1 MSLLIVTVGVVL
13 LTVPAA
19 AAHCRI
25 EPSARVRIASL
36 AATAGIWVLVTGT
49 VLTATPLVMF
59 WHDGQEATGLG
70 LTHLSP
76 GGPLAWA
83 AGGLLGGLA
92 VTWIANSL
100 RRIFTARRRAALPRW
115 AAESVHHDET
125 AGAEIRIAPSAHP
138 IAFAV
143 PGRDRHI
150 VISRAVTQLL
160 TEAEL
165 RAVLAHE
172 GAHLHLRHDRYLAI
186 LATYHRVWG
195 WLPGVTAVVTR
206 LRHAIEE
213 WADAAAMSL
222 ELEPEALSAAR
233 SRLARHHHGMSV
245 PTAPPLTAPSST
257 WQLAGLALA
266 LAGLITSAGYLAT
279 HTISEMTTI
288 LGALH

>member
-1 MSLLIVTVGVVL
+1 MVTVGVAM

-25 EPSARVRIASL
+25 EPSARVRIASF
-36 AATAGIWVLVTGT
+36 AAAAGIWVLVTGT
-49 VLTATPLVMF
+49 VVTATPLVMF
-59 WHDGQEATGLG
+59 WHDGQETTGLG

-76 GGPLAWA
+76 GGPVAWA

-92 VTWIANSL
+92 VTWIASSL
-100 RRIFTARRRAALPRW
+100 RHIFAARRHAALPRW

-150 VISRAVTQLL
+150 VISRAVTHLL

-172 GAHLHLRHDRYLAI
+172 GAHLHLRHGRYLAI
-186 LATYHRVWG
+186 LSTYHRVWG

-233 SRLARHHHGMSV
+233 LRLAPHLHGMSA
-245 PTAPPLTAPSST
+245 PTAPPLTVPSST

-266 LAGLITSAGYLAT
+266 LAGLVTSAGYLAT
-279 HTISEMTTI
+279 HTISDMTTI
-288 LGALH
+288 LVALH

>member
-1 MSLLIVTVGVVL
+1 MNLLIVMVGVVL

-19 AAHCRI
+19 AVNSRI
-25 EPSARVRIASL
+25 EPSARVRIACL
-36 AATAGIWVLVTGT
+36 AATVGIWVLVTGT
-49 VLTATPLVMF
+49 ALTASPLIMV
-59 WHDGQEATGLG
+59 WHDGQETTGLG

-83 AGGLLGGLA
+83 AGGVLGGLA
-92 VTWIANSL
+92 LTWVASGL
-100 RRIFTARRRAALPRW
+100 RRVFTTRRRAALPRW
-115 AAESVHHDET
+115 AAESVHHDNT
-125 AGAEIRIAPSAHP
+125 AGAEIRVAPSAHLV
-138 IAFAV
+138 AFAV

-172 GAHLHLRHDRYLAI
+172 GAHLHLRHDRYLVI

-195 WLPGVTAVVTR
+195 WLPGVTAVVTG

-213 WADAAAMSL
+213 WADTAAVNPGL
-222 ELEPEALSAAR
+222 DIEAILTAR
-233 SRLARHHHGMSV
+233 SRLAPHHNGLPGPVS
-245 PTAPPLTAPSST
+245 PLLSAPSST
-257 WQLAGLALA
+257 WQLRGLALA

-279 HTISEMTTI
+279 HTISDMTAI